1 VLVELKRK
9 RNLLCNGLCVCLEW
23 YIVGLRPGWVKAKT
37 IKLLFAASPRHLAQ
51 RSESKD
57 WLALKRD
64 NVSRVEQKSMGKIVF
79 Q

>member
-1 VLVELKRK
+1 
-9 RNLLCNGLCVCLEW
+9 
-23 YIVGLRPGWVKAKT
+23 VGLRPGWVKAKT